1 MNMLTRVL
9 SAVILLMSTG
19 YVMAAKIYIE
29 YTGTVSSVG
38 WVIANGGIDVG
49 DTFTGVFSYDTLAE
63 DSNGNSD
70 VGQYDGGFFSLYF
83 DSGFHVSSFDPVV
96 QMLNDQQVG
105 PATLPG
111 DSMWVFANSSIMGDT
126 LYGRDVLGFSFGFRR
141 ENVDGHLWQDD
152 FLPDVDDW
160 AAISLEDLNA
170 SSWHW
175 MRFEHYVGESFT
187 DTTIRWDINDFT
199 VNVPE
204 PDTAAL
210 FALSLFGL
218 FFSTR
223 NRFKH
228 KNKQ

>member
-1 MNMLTRVL
+1 MNILTRVL
-9 SAVILLMSTG
+9 SMVILLMSTG
-19 YVMAAKIYIE
+19 YVMATRIYIE
-29 YTGTVSSVG
+29 YSGTVSSVD

-63 DSNGNSD
+63 DSNVNSD
-70 VGQYDGGFFSLYF
+70 IGQYDGGFFALDF
-83 DSGFHVSSFDPVV
+83 DSGFHVSSFDPVIDV
-96 QMLNDQQVG
+96 LNDQQVG
-105 PATLPG
+105 SATLPG
-111 DSMWVFANSSIMGDT
+111 DSMWVHANSSIMGDT
-126 LYGRDVLGFSFGFRR
+126 LYTRDVTILSFGLRR

-152 FLPDVDDW
+152 FLPDVEDW

-170 SSWHW
+170 PSWNY
-175 MRFEHYVGESFT
+175 MSFEQYFGGPT
-187 DTTIRWDINDFT
+187 DTTIRWNITDFT

-204 PDTAAL
+204 PDTATL

-228 KNKQ
+228 KNTQ